1 MRRNPRTTTDEG
13 FSLIEVIV
21 ALFIV
26 GMVASAVL
34 MFFMRGS
41 STASHLQRTQAA
53 TSVATQAM
61 EKVRSVYPRPG
72 AAGDPTPLV
81 IGRTKAEVNAA
92 FSTVSALDPDL
103 VAETNQ
109 LWDPAASA
117 SPTVTLPVT
126 HNVRVSEM
134 KYDVTT
140 LIGSCYRA
148 KSASASDTTCVRI
161 SPGAGSTLVYR
172 AIVVV
177 TWDPGVAKC
186 GGDGCLYTMTSLID
200 PTKDAVWNVS
210 TAPVANDDTIDAVA
224 GGPGLPVEILKNDV
238 LVSKRSNPTTITSPP
253 AQGTATVI
261 TSGTNMGAITYTP
274 PANYSG
280 AVTFRYKLRDAQGR
294 NSNEATVTVLVYPV
308 AFDDSGARVAAGSTA
323 SIAVLGNDRGTAS
336 RTEIVAQSPHGTA
349 TVNPDGTIRFAAS
362 ASAPLGDTT
371 FRYRIVTTVPLDDG
385 ALDLA
390 SDNPAQVPGRTGT
403 VTVRIGSA
411 VAASDAELTIDGQG
425 ATPSPTFVTLD
436 VQNAAGGSASNKV
449 RILSGPTRVDAT
461 GTGTPALSGD
471 GTTTIRFRPVAN
483 TVGVYT
489 FTFQLENAAGDR
501 SETQTATVRVLPVA
515 NDYTHSGT
523 VRGRTTANVSPLS
536 GNIPNAANS
545 RVTYA
550 LASQPTCVRTSG
562 TGNPG
567 TDVSLSH
574 ATNGTFAFR
583 TTSISSNWR
592 GSCRFTYT
600 VTYTGGGLTWTS
612 DPATVT
618 LSDVRGS

>member
-53 TSVATQAM
+53 ASVATQAM

-72 AAGDPTPLV
+72 AAADPTPLV
-81 IGRTKAEVNAA
+81 IGRTQAEVNAA
-92 FSTVSALDPDL
+92 FSTVAALDPDL

-126 HNVRVSEM
+126 RQVRVSEM
-134 KYDVTT
+134 TYDVTT

-148 KSASASDTTCVRI
+148 KSASASDTTCVRVN
-161 SPGAGSTLVYR
+161 PGAGSTLVYR
-172 AIVVV
+172 AIVVA

-200 PTKDAVWNVS
+200 PTSDAVWNVS
-210 TAPVANDDTIDAVA
+210 TAPVANDDSIDAVA

-238 LVSKRSNPTTITSPP
+238 IVSKRSNPTTITVAPT
-253 AQGTATVI
+253 QGTASVI

-280 AVTFRYKLRDAQGR
+280 VVKFKYKLRDAQGR

-336 RTEIVAQSPHGTA
+336 RTEVVTQSPHGVA

-371 FRYRIVTTVPLDDG
+371 FTYRIVTTVPLDDG

-390 SDNPAQVPGRTGT
+390 SDNPALVPGRTGT

-425 ATPSPTFVTLD
+425 STTTAVTLD
-436 VQNAAGGSASNKV
+436 VQTAAGGSASNKV

-461 GTGTPALSGD
+461 GTGTPTLTGD
-471 GTTTIRFRPVAN
+471 GTTTTRFRPVAN
-483 TVGVYT
+483 TVGLYT
-489 FTFQLENAAGDR
+489 FTFQLENGAGDR

-515 NDYTHSGT
+515 KDYSHSGT
-523 VRGRTTANVSPLS
+523 VRGVTTANVSPLS
-536 GNIPNAANS
+536 GNIPNAASS

-550 LASQPTCVRTSG
+550 LASQPTCTRTSG
-562 TGNPG
+562 SGSAAAS
-567 TDVSLSH
+567 VSLSH

-583 TTSISSNWR
+583 TTSISSTWR
-592 GSCRFTYT
+592 GTCRFTYT
-600 VTYTGGGLTWTS
+600 VTYSGGGLTWTS